1 MAVWAK
7 ITSFCG
13 FLLFFSGVFF
23 FSFFWADVPLE
34 FQVSQVFWMLA
45 AVGIISQMLRQSCKM
60 FGHGKEPEFPVA
72 GV

>member
-1 MAVWAK
+1 MWSRTK
-7 ITSFCG
+7 NI
-13 FLLFFSGVFF
+13 FLRFLVASGVHF
-23 FSFFWADVPLE
+23 FFWADVPLE

-60 FGHGKEPEFPVA
+60 FGHGKEPEFSVA